1 MGLVTC
7 ALDDDTCVYSVMAIS
22 GSSKPDHIRGHF
34 GLFDFELTPEEIDQI
49 TALDR
54 GEKHDWY

>member
-7 ALDDDTCVYSVMAIS
+7 TLDDDTCVYCVMAIS
-22 GSSKPDHIRGHF
+22 GSSKQDHIREHF
-34 GLFDFELTPEEIDQI
+34 GLFDFELTPEEMEQI
-49 TALDR
+49 AALDR